1 MIGGSRG
8 CDVLLFVSASI
19 STAGGRRVRLQIPWL
34 TCTPALFFFFF
45 CCSRKRRASVFLPP
59 LLKQAINL
67 HSSKT
72 FYSHF
77 NINYLIC
84 QTVNEGFSAQQI
96 HRFTLIL
103 FPSLAFI
110 YEKTSPNMLQKP
122 RCYDG
127 NVFQQ
132 YLSSFPPGAS
142 RRGCA
147 CFSVRARPPST
158 SSILHRQTQN
168 QPPISL
174 NSLNRQALTGIDRC
188 SDGGM

>member
-34 TCTPALFFFFF
+34 TCTPALFFF

-59 LLKQAINL
+59 LLKQTINL

-96 HRFTLIL
+96 HRFTL
-103 FPSLAFI
+103 FFFSSRAFI

-132 YLSSFPPGAS
+132 YLSSFSPPRCKS
-142 RRGCA
+142 PWLCV
-147 CFSVRARPPST
+147 FSLRARPPST